1 MELDEDFQVVFVAR
15 GGQGHL
21 SDIAIDDVRLLTG
34 KDCQQL
40 DGNVNAKPSDVEEAV
55 VTDEN
60 SETETGKR
68 SKTN

>member
-34 KDCQQL
+34 RDCQQL
-40 DGNVNAKPSDVEEAV
+40 NANTNVKPSVEEKDV
-55 VTDEN
+55 MTDEN
-60 SETETGKR
+60 SETETGKWWGG
-68 SKTN
+68 